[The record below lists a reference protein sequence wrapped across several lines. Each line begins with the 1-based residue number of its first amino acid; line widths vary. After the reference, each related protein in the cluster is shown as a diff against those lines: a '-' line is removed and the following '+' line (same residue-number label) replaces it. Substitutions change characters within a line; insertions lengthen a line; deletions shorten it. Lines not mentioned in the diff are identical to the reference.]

1 MPFLFGRS
9 FVGYSGGLV
18 LGFVEMYMPMF
29 QSVLISAYPYT
40 KAI

>member
-18 LGFVEMYMPMF
+18 LGFVEMYMSMF
-29 QSVLISAYPYT
+29 QSVLIGAYPYT